1 MMAKYIQYVSTSN
14 LLGATIL
21 VSNFIIEDDNGALNN
36 FNFTFDAR
44 KFAAFHQGR
53 SIDFG
58 ELMFNHNKLQ
68 ITDEYAEWRDPNG
81 DPYINLSDLIDA
93 VVGDVATFIP

>member
-1 MMAKYIQYVSTSN
+1 MAKYIQYVSTSN

-36 FNFTFDAR
+36 FNFIFDAR
-44 KFAAFHQGR
+44 KFAALHYGR
-53 SIDFG
+53 DTYFG

-68 ITDEYAEWRDPNG
+68 VTDEYAEWRDPSG
-81 DPYINLSDLIDA
+81 DPYNDLWELIDA
-93 VVGDVATFIP
+93 VAVDVASFIP

>member
-14 LLGATIL
+14 LLGARIL
-21 VSNFIIEDDNGALNN
+21 VSNFIIEDDNGTLNN
-36 FNFTFDAR
+36 FNFIFEAT
-44 KFAAFHQGR
+44 KFAALHYGR
-53 SIDFG
+53 NANFG

-81 DPYINLSDLIDA
+81 DPYSDVYSFIDA
-93 VVGDVATFIP
+93 VANDVAIFIP

>member
-1 MMAKYIQYVSTSN
+1 MAKYIQYVSTSN
-14 LLGATIL
+14 LLGARIL

-36 FNFTFDAR
+36 FNFIFDAT
-44 KFAAFHQGR
+44 KFAAFQQGR
-53 SIDFG
+53 SINFG

-81 DPYINLSDLIDA
+81 DPYINLNEFIDA
-93 VVGDVATFIP
+93 VVADVASFIP

>member
-21 VSNFIIEDDNGALNN
+21 VSNFIIEDDNGVLNN
-36 FNFTFDAR
+36 FNFIFDAR
-44 KFAAFHQGR
+44 KFAAFHKGKGT
-53 SIDFG
+53 DFG

-68 ITDEYAEWRDPNG
+68 VTDEYAEWRDPSG
-81 DPYINLSDLIDA
+81 DPYSNLYKFIDA
-93 VVGDVATFIP
+93 VANDVATFIP

>member
-1 MMAKYIQYVSTSN
+1 

-36 FNFTFDAR
+36 FSFTFDAR
-44 KFAAFHQGR
+44 KFAAFHKGR
-53 SIDFG
+53 SVNFG

-68 ITDEYAEWRDPNG
+68 ITDEYAEWRDPSGN
-81 DPYINLSDLIDA
+81 PYSNLYELIDTVA
-93 VVGDVATFIP
+93 NDVASFIP

>member
-1 MMAKYIQYVSTSN
+1 MAKYIQYVSTSN
-14 LLGATIL
+14 LLGARIL

-36 FNFTFDAR
+36 FNFIFDAT

-53 SIDFG
+53 SVNFG

-68 ITDEYAEWRDPNG
+68 VTDEYAEWRDPSGN
-81 DPYINLSDLIDA
+81 PYNKLYELIEA
-93 VVGDVATFIP
+93 VANDVATFIP

>member
-36 FNFTFDAR
+36 FSFTFDAR
-44 KFAAFHQGR
+44 KFAAFHKGR
-53 SIDFG
+53 SVNFG

-68 ITDEYAEWRDPNG
+68 ITDEYAEWRDPSGN
-81 DPYINLSDLIDA
+81 PYSNLYELIDTVA
-93 VVGDVATFIP
+93 NDVASFIP